1 MKKISQL
8 VLKTIEIRFKLLED
22 NSFKTGL
29 PFLYLY
35 GLEFMAMLAD
45 FSLIGIFLSLV
56 AFIHGAR
63 ICSSSVQ
70 QDGIPRFYLHNM
82 SSPEGCHSLSPACLC
97 CALLCLPVAAGK
109 SAPAGFPRQNS
120 GASYPGR
127 WIGIGASWTCLGSP
141 DRFQSAGP
149 CPASLR
155 TGSTTCYLFILKF
168 FI

>member
-70 QDGIPRFYLHNM
+70 
-82 SSPEGCHSLSPACLC
+82 
-97 CALLCLPVAAGK
+97 
-109 SAPAGFPRQNS
+109 
-120 GASYPGR
+120 
-127 WIGIGASWTCLGSP
+127 
-141 DRFQSAGP
+141 
-149 CPASLR
+149 
-155 TGSTTCYLFILKF
+155 
-168 FI
+168 